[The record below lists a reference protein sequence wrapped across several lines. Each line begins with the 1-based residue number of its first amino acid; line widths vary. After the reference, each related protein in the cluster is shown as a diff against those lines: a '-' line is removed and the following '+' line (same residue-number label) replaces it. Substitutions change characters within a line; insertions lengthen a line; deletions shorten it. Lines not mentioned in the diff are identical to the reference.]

1 MSMLAIVY
9 VHTQILVVT
18 NSHLAGHIQTVLLQ
32 LLKFGTIGFFLISG
46 FLLGEGLTRGH
57 RSQYFLRR
65 LQAVLLPWLFWGLIW
80 FLVSLSAHMLR
91 YTNATLG
98 SSAFIVL
105 QQYLHFVFFYSIYW
119 FVPNFFVCLALVLT
133 LYNRIPNR
141 YLGSFFFVC
150 SLLYGI
156 NVYPELVTARHTTAL
171 LGFVFYLW
179 LGAFAYTH
187 RERWLHRLYNCSW
200 AKLAT
205 VTAAALLLSLIEY
218 RVLARM
224 HPLGDPNNTLRVSNQ
239 IFSVLATLMIVK
251 SSLRLSPS
259 FTNPRSDTFGIYLLH
274 PILVD
279 LLWIARAHAA
289 PASIWR
295 REVSGPVALASLA
308 GIFLFVYLLS
318 LLLAQQIGKV
328 PGLRWSVGK

>member
-9 VHTQILVVT
+9 VHTQAMVVT
-18 NSHLAGHIQTVLLQ
+18 GNQLVGHLQTFLLQ
-32 LLKFGTIGFFLISG
+32 LFKFGTIGFFLISG

-65 LQAVLLPWLFWGLIW
+65 LHAVLLPWLFWGLVW
-80 FLVSLSAHMLR
+80 FLVSLSAHMLQ
-91 YTNATLG
+91 YTHATIG
-98 SSAFIVL
+98 SSAFLVL
-105 QQYLHFVFFYSIYW
+105 HEYFRFVFFYSIYW
-119 FVPNFFVCLALVLT
+119 FVPNFFLCLALVLT
-133 LYNRIPNR
+133 LYNRLPNR
-141 YLGSFFFVC
+141 YLGSFFLLC

-156 NVYPELVTARHTTAL
+156 NVYPEFVTARHTTAL

-187 RERWLHRLYNCSW
+187 RERWLPRLYACSW
-200 AKLAT
+200 AWL
-205 VTAAALLLSLIEY
+205 TAATTVALCLSLVEY
-218 RVLARM
+218 HVLARM
-224 HPLGDPNNTLRVSNQ
+224 HPLGDPNNTLRISNQ
-239 IFSVLATLMIVK
+239 LFSVLATLMIVK

-274 PILVD
+274 PILID
-279 LLWIARAHAA
+279 LLWIARSHTA

-295 REVSGPVALASLA
+295 RDLTAPVALAVLA
-308 GIFLFVYLLS
+308 GLFVFVYLLS

-328 PGLRWSVGK
+328 PGLRWSVGR